1 MQKIWLNLDTI
12 EFWRDNL
19 ETKEQMIEELK
30 KSIKEE
36 KQYLKKLDNPKY
48 IAKLVVKTKEN
59 TQAFINILES
69 KLKELED
76 GNKRAED

>member
-1 MQKIWLNLDTI
+1 M
-12 EFWRDNL
+12 
-19 ETKEQMIEELK
+19 ETREQRIEELK

-36 KQYLKKLDNPKY
+36 KQYLKKLDNSEY

-69 KLKELED
+69 KLKELEND
-76 GNKRAED
+76 

>member
-1 MQKIWLNLDTI
+1 M
-12 EFWRDNL
+12 

-76 GNKRAED
+76 EIHND

>member
-1 MQKIWLNLDTI
+1 M
-12 EFWRDNL
+12 
-19 ETKEQMIEELK
+19 ETKEQRIKELK

-76 GNKRAED
+76 EIHND

>member
-1 MQKIWLNLDTI
+1 M
-12 EFWRDNL
+12 

-76 GNKRAED
+76 ERICR